1 MKQEKENIIQANK
14 KEEMQSPTT
23 CDQTGKVSSKKF
35 GIIKKQDVVNDI
47 TSANLLEKRS
57 SLKRRYLIAASLV
70 LLVVLAI
77 IGTTFLILMAL
88 SKVQ

>member
-1 MKQEKENIIQANK
+1 MKQDNNKTIKADESKEAQPLKINNEKDISNF
-14 KEEMQSPTT
+14 
-23 CDQTGKVSSKKF
+23 KKF

-47 TSANLLEKRS
+47 TSANLLEKNN
-57 SLKRRYLIAASLV
+57 SLKRRYFIAAFLV
-70 LLVVLAI
+70 ILVVLAI